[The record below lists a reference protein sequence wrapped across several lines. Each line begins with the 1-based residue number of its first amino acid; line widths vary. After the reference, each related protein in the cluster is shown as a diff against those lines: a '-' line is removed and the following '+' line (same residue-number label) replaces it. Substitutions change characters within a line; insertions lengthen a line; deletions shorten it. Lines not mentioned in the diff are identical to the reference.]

1 MSHGGALHFK
11 DGTAADTAPSQTT
24 FPFSS
29 STIIGQ
35 APYTNVGIV
44 TLPQGVGTY
53 SDAPYV
59 PPRDPAAAPILNYA
73 PLSDGLVP
81 ETYIRTYPQ
90 TFGDLESTFAPEES
104 TEIYNTELNPYN
116 PSSQFF
122 PYEPDYSGI
131 LSTQAYLEDKG
142 MPLRMETAEGPTGQ
156 VVAKDYYDEETGE
169 IDTAPYGYYLPK
181 QYTQYSDAGQV
192 TVNPFAHY
200 GESNPTEELRDTIF
214 HEGKH
219 YFIDN
224 YGRLIPAMTALPEA
238 QHSGIYFADMF
249 RENPYFGGSNLSVNQ
264 PTALGFMQMHNFSK
278 NIIKKA
284 KEEDKPVTEVLNEA
298 MQQSYQE
305 QQKENVEKIIE
316 EVQQGG
322 GGGPVGMVGTPT
334 GTVQSAS
341 QGPAGMQSVSAP
353 VATGPNL
360 TNRAQGGLVSISD
373 LTKRL

>member
-24 FPFSS
+24 FAFNPN
-29 STIIGQ
+29 TIIGQ
-35 APYTNVGIV
+35 APYTNVGV
-44 TLPQGVGTY
+44 VSLGGNQ
-53 SDAPYV
+53 YV

-73 PLSDGLVP
+73 P
-81 ETYIRTYPQ
+81 PQ
-90 TFGDLESTFAPEES
+90 EGIFYDRPEELEFDVDPNEPS
-104 TEIYNTELNPYN
+104 TIYNTELNPYN

-224 YGRLIPAMTALPEA
+224 YGRLIPAMTSLPEA

-249 RENPYFGGSNLSVNQ
+249 RQDPYFGGDNLSVNQ

-284 KEEDKPVTEVLNEA
+284 KEEDRPVTEVLNEA

-322 GGGPVGMVGTPT
+322 GGGPAGMVGTPT

-360 TNRAQGGLVSISD
+360 ANRAQGGLVSISD

>member
-24 FPFSS
+24 FGFNP

-44 TLPQGVGTY
+44 TLPKGVGTY

-73 PLSDGLVP
+73 PPKEGI
-81 ETYIRTYPQ
+81 TYDR
-90 TFGDLESTFAPEES
+90 PEELEFDVDPNEPS
-104 TEIYNTELNPYN
+104 TIYNTELNPYN

-142 MPLRMETAEGPTGQ
+142 MPLRIETAEGPTGQ
-156 VVAKDYYDEETGE
+156 VIAKEGE
-169 IDTAPYGYYLPK
+169 DAPFGYYLPK
-181 QYTQYSDAGQV
+181 EYTQYSDAGQV
-192 TVNPFAHY
+192 TVTPFAHY
-200 GESNPTEELRDTIF
+200 GASNPTEELRDTIF

-224 YGRLIPAMTALPEA
+224 YGRLIPAMTSLPEA
-238 QHSGIYFADMF
+238 QHPGIYFADMF

-264 PTALGFMQMHNFSK
+264 PAALGFMQMHNFSK

-284 KEEDKPVTEVLNEA
+284 KEEDRPVTEVLNEA

-316 EVQQGG
+316 EVQQGS
-322 GGGPVGMVGTPT
+322 GGGPAGMVGTPT
-334 GTVQSAS
+334 GTVQSAT

-353 VATGPNL
+353 VAKGPNL

-373 LTKRL
+373 LTRRL

>member
-35 APYTNVGIV
+35 APYTNVGV
-44 TLPQGVGTY
+44 VSLPLGMPINPNDPYDY
-53 SDAPYV
+53 SNSVAYV

-73 PLSDGLVP
+73 PPKEGI
-81 ETYIRTYPQ
+81 TYDR
-90 TFGDLESTFAPEES
+90 PEELEFDVDPNEPS
-104 TEIYNTELNPYN
+104 TIYNTELNPYN

-142 MPLRMETAEGPTGQ
+142 MPLRIETAEGPTGQ
-156 VVAKDYYDEETGE
+156 VIAKEGE
-169 IDTAPYGYYLPK
+169 DAPYGYYMPK
-181 QYTQYSDAGQV
+181 QYTQFSDAGQV

-200 GESNPTEELRDTIF
+200 GSSNPTEELRDTIF

-224 YGRLIPAMTALPEA
+224 YGRLIPAMTSLPEA

-249 RENPYFGGSNLSVNQ
+249 RENPYFGGSNLFVNQ

-322 GGGPVGMVGTPT
+322 GGGPAGMVGTPT
-334 GTVQSAS
+334 GTVQSAA